1 MSELTMRPTRL
12 ETSPVYAHLDDWEV
26 LEDGEP
32 IGRIYESR
40 EKRPG
45 LEWYWSITSM
55 RYWDARQFVTTHA
68 YATSLDEAKKAFWEN
83 WEGLKRRR
91 PDSTPLP

>member
-45 LEWYWSITSM
+45 LEWYCTSRWLLAM
-55 RYWDARQFVTTHA
+55 RSSAWRFGKCVHDAEKIR
-68 YATSLDEAKKAFWEN
+68 
-83 WEGLKRRR
+83 
-91 PDSTPLP
+91 STASTDFFNRIGH